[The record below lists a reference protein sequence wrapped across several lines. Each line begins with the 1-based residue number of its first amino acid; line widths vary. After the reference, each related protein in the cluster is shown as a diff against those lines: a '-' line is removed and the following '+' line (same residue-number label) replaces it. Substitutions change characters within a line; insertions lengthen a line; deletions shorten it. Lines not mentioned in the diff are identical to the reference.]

1 MGYEYD
7 IPLGGVH
14 VGIFQQEDTV
24 YTVLLEQRE
33 LDKETDRTSQIL
45 ANDQVLLS
53 PHLHRKEFIQ
63 LGDDAVVGIDV
74 MWSDSRLRGEST
86 DPYASCP

>member
-14 VGIFQQEDTV
+14 VGIFQEKHAV
-24 YTVLLEQRE
+24 YAVLLQQRE
-33 LDKETDRTSQIL
+33 LDKETARTSQIL

-53 PHLHRKEFIQ
+53 PHLHRKRFIQ
-63 LGDDAVVGIDV
+63 LGDDPVVGIDV
-74 MWSDSRLRGEST
+74 IWSDSRLQGESI
-86 DPYASCP
+86 DPCASCP